1 MSNFAC
7 IYCPVGNW
15 HLVVDRPA
23 LHQSIFRKKL
33 LLTSLVADFGGYK
46 LQRQP
51 ELEEV
56 YIARM

>member
-1 MSNFAC
+1 M
-7 IYCPVGNW
+7 
-15 HLVVDRPA
+15 VDKPA
-23 LHQSIFRKKL
+23 LHQSVFRKKL
-33 LLTSLVADFGGYK
+33 LLTFLLADFGGYK